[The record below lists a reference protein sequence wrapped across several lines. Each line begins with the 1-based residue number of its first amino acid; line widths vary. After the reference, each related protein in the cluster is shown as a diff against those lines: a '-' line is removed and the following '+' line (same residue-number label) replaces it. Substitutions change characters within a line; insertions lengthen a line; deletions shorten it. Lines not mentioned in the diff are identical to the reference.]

1 MGSMSNSVSRFSS
14 GPPAAYS
21 AGVAHRDSARGCGRG
36 HSCQPSEARQARG
49 AAVSFE
55 SRESASL
62 EVRTADG
69 DTISISF
76 DALSRAS
83 RAVFQVAAGGG
94 SASAALASSESRVGV
109 AVSVEGTLDA
119 DEVAEIG
126 DLLQGLVQSAR
137 GGEAAI
143 PSLSTG
149 FESLDAFHFSYE
161 SQRRLAG
168 AALL

>member
-1 MGSMSNSVSRFSS
+1 MGCMSNSVSPFSS

-21 AGVAHRDSARGCGRG
+21 AGIQHRVYGRG
-36 HSCQPSEARQARG
+36 HSCQPGQAGQARG

-55 SRESASL
+55 SRESAAL
-62 EVRTADG
+62 QVRTADG

-76 DALSRAS
+76 DALTRAS
-83 RAVFQVAAGGG
+83 RGVYQASSGGG
-94 SASAALASSESRVGV
+94 RASASMASSESRVGV

-126 DLLQGLVQSAR
+126 TLLQGLVQSAR
-137 GGEAAI
+137 GGEAAA

-149 FESLDAFHFSYE
+149 FESLDGFHFAYE
-161 SQRRLAG
+161 SQRRFAG